1 MEHQDTKLTSMRP
14 RLKELNDNPYLTTT
28 DKTKYNW
35 EFFLEQIEKRR
46 LMNLFFYPPNI
57 LLPQKSQYFSCYPR
71 TRFGIGKGMMVVV
84 QTIATGC
91 GNSVKLV
98 VLQVRKHPA

>member
-1 MEHQDTKLTSMRP
+1 MK
-14 RLKELNDNPYLTTT
+14 
-28 DKTKYNW
+28 W
-35 EFFLEQIEKRR
+35 EKEKRKQNSSFTLLTR
-46 LMNLFFYPPNI
+46 VLFIPLIHQVHHQLHHHNLLFYPPNI

-71 TRFGIGKGMMVVV
+71 TGFCIDKGMMVVV

>member
-1 MEHQDTKLTSMRP
+1 
-14 RLKELNDNPYLTTT
+14 
-28 DKTKYNW
+28 
-35 EFFLEQIEKRR
+35 
-46 LMNLFFYPPNI
+46 MNLFFYPPNI

-71 TRFGIGKGMMVVV
+71 TRFCIGKGMMVVV

-98 VLQVRKHPA
+98 DS